1 MGRFVMTDNSAE
13 VSWRKER
20 VFETLRLLADED
32 AQDNYNRQVP
42 IAEVAVELVNQWF
55 DDSFLLEEP
64 WFREIFSRYEWNILS
79 EFNQFFERRLG
90 NLPAVY
96 SELRT
101 DQNWAEV
108 RLKAQWALDKLSE
121 NK

>member
-1 MGRFVMTDNSAE
+1 MTDNSAE